1 MSDNA
6 CFLALKLFSLYRVET
21 QVFKTKFS
29 GWDDVLAV
37 DFTRTADRVAELRQ
51 VPSVLKSENSYKI
64 LLSCHFL
71 NFIFAIY

>member
-6 CFLALKLFSLYRVET
+6 CLLALKLFSLYRVET

-51 VPSVLKSENSYKI
+51 VPSVLKS
-64 LLSCHFL
+64 
-71 NFIFAIY
+71 